1 MTPAPETDRFRTLG
15 NRVSWLLVP
24 YVAVAQ
30 FATLGT
36 PIVKLVHPAVGITWL
51 TYEAVVL
58 LLLAAVSAPWLVRRR
73 RELGRTAGFAL
84 LAFTA
89 LLLYA
94 AVSAIV
100 RPDPHVRIN
109 EEHWDVA
116 TPFLVAPLLTAWL
129 AMCAAVGLVLAAD
142 RGRRLRV
149 LAVAAATAIVCA
161 FAAWPLHAAATRS
174 IRFSTG
180 QGGAAVIHVM
190 LLLIAALGV
199 ACLLRVSGRR
209 ARGLSLAL
217 VGAALVGIVAT
228 QWGGALIT
236 LGVWAVLLLLGRI
249 RRTEP
254 TRERGRRVEVT
265 GAGPRRWWPF
275 VVGAGALAVVGPLIP
290 GASRVLSLAD
300 PQRLSNLEVSMRLWA
315 ADPATIVFGTGPG
328 GVWPW
333 HFFESM
339 TVHPKHYE
347 TPAGSVLGTPHS
359 TPLAALVELGVVGA
373 ILLAAVLVAVALLA
387 LGARTP
393 SARWAPAAA
402 LLASLVAFLF
412 DTYLLRN
419 FGIAVWWWAVV
430 ALVATWP
437 TTPPLSAPSEE

>member
-1 MTPAPETDRFRTLG
+1 MTGERSTALG
-15 NRVSWLLVP
+15 NAVSWLLVP

-36 PIVKLVHPAVGITWL
+36 PVVKLVYPAVGITWL
-51 TYEAVVL
+51 TYEAIVL
-58 LLLAAVSAPWLVRRR
+58 LVLAGVSAPWLLRRR
-73 RELGRTAGFAL
+73 RELGRLAGFAM

-89 LLLYA
+89 LVLYA
-94 AVSAIV
+94 VASAVV
-100 RPDPHVRIN
+100 RPDPHVQIN

-116 TPFLVAPLLTAWL
+116 TPFLVAPLVTAWL
-129 AMCAAVGLVLAAD
+129 AMLAGVGLVLAAE

-149 LAVAAATAIVCA
+149 LTVAAATAVVCA

-190 LLLIAALGV
+190 LLLIAAVGV
-199 ACLLRVSGRR
+199 AWYVAKSAQPAVHRWV
-209 ARGLSLAL
+209 ALAL
-217 VGAALVGIVAT
+217 AGAALVGIVAT
-228 QWGGALIT
+228 QSRGALIT
-236 LGVWAVLLLLGRI
+236 LGVWAVLLLLGR
-249 RRTEP
+249 
-254 TRERGRRVEVT
+254 VT
-265 GAGPRRWWPF
+265 GDTGPRRWWPF
-275 VVGAGALAVVGPLIP
+275 VVGAGALAVIGPLIP

-300 PQRLSNLEVSMRLWA
+300 PQRLSNLEVSLKLWS
-315 ADPATIVFGTGPG
+315 ADLATIVLGAGPG

-339 TVHPKHYE
+339 KVHPKHYE
-347 TPAGSVLGTPHS
+347 TSAGSVLGTAHS
-359 TPLAALVELGVVGA
+359 TPLAALVEFGVVGA

-393 SARWAPAAA
+393 SARWVVAAA
-402 LLASLVAFLF
+402 ILATFVAFLF

-419 FGIAVWWWAVV
+419 FGSAVWWWAAV
-430 ALVATWP
+430 ALVATWQ
-437 TTPPLSAPSEE
+437 TEE